1 MKLQR
6 IIVLI
11 CPLLLLP
18 LTCLWSSEPPA
29 KQSEQDNRD
38 FFQQTILNH
47 LNRASHPSKF
57 FVIPTGKV
65 LRTMEVYASGGS
77 FYGEKESG
85 GIEGRIGLG
94 LGNVAE
100 IELSSTQVENQLTGR
115 ESRFPSRTFKVHLIP
130 EAMRYH
136 WYIPQM
142 ALQLRSAAWSEAI
155 EQGEAVWES
164 LRMGFADANKGYQ
177 LRSLALQT
185 RFTTL
190 YAIVGFEGEL
200 GGLYGG
206 MSLTDVRT
214 RGGGQWIYDEA
225 EETMDYIEF
234 PAKQENI
241 LQPFGGFIMNAN
253 ESTQILA
260 ELSAIPNLDYDVK
273 KKEPFIDYAWVGIA
287 GIRFY
292 MLPWLS
298 LDTGVRYLSTFEG
311 IADADINLAVNAV
324 LPLKKT
330 R

>member
-1 MKLQR
+1 MNFRKP
-6 IIVLI
+6 IPVIFS
-11 CPLLLLP
+11 LLLLP
-18 LTCLWSSEPPA
+18 SICLWSAESST
-29 KQSEQDNRD
+29 KQSKQEDRD
-38 FFQQTILNH
+38 FFQQKILNH

-85 GIEGRIGLG
+85 GVEGRIGLG

-100 IELSSTQVENQLTGR
+100 IELSSTRVENQLTGR
-115 ESRFPSRTFKVHLIP
+115 ESRFPSRTFKVHLVP

-155 EQGEAVWES
+155 EQGDPVWES
-164 LRMGFADANKGYQ
+164 LRSSFAYYNDG
-177 LRSLALQT
+177 LRLESLALQT

-214 RGGGQWIYDEA
+214 RGGRQWIYA
-225 EETMDYIEF
+225 EEEGTMEF
-234 PAKQENI
+234 AEFSARQKNI

-253 ESTQILA
+253 QSTQILA
-260 ELSAIPNLDYDVK
+260 EVSTIPNLDYDVR
-273 KKEPFIDYAWVGIA
+273 KKEPLIDYTWVGVA

-330 R
+330 W